1 MGLFDKKKKEKIP
14 EVGGYDPR
22 AVQSPAPSHAPSS
35 SSSRPPY
42 PSTPHQNAYS
52 SPAPSYR
59 TAPAYVPPS
68 QGGSGYQNQSHFSR
82 PPNPAASPYP
92 GGGGGAYPQ
101 APPLQP
107 MPSQSK
113 DKGGKWFGG
122 KSKAAEFDARNELLA
137 GAPPPGQNP
146 HRFAPG
152 GGGYDPYAQQGGG
165 AGGNPYGGAGGY
177 GGQQEQQFDNEE
189 DEEVEGIKQQMRF
202 TKQESLASTRNAV
215 RIAREAEETARATL
229 DKLGDQSD
237 RIANTERH
245 LDLAK
250 AHNDRAVDET
260 KELEALNRSIFRPT
274 FTWNKAAKRDREERR
289 LLDRHNAEKA
299 EREQTR
305 REQFES
311 RQRIDQTYHKMD
323 REAENSAGARAR
335 AKARGP
341 ERGRYQFEAT
351 ASDDEVEDEID
362 SNLDELGGLAGR
374 LKMLAM
380 TAGQE
385 VDSQNAKLGKITNK
399 VDVLDNNVVKSTQ
412 RLARVK

>member
-14 EVGGYDPR
+14 EVGGEDYGR
-22 AVQSPAPSHAPSS
+22 GGPAPPPSS
-35 SSSRPPY
+35 SGRSDAG
-42 PSTPHQNAYS
+42 STYS
-52 SPAPSYR
+52 GVPPSYR
-59 TAPAYVPPS
+59 TAPSYVGPS
-68 QGGSGYQNQSHFSR
+68 QGGSGYATTSHFAR
-82 PPNPAASPYP
+82 PPQQQQYGGP
-92 GGGGGAYPQ
+92 GYGGPGGGAYGQPPQ
-101 APPLQP
+101 QYMQPPPAPSRE
-107 MPSQSK
+107 PSLSGST
-113 DKGGKWFGG
+113 KGGKWFGRG
-122 KSKAAEFDARNELLA
+122 KNNQADAAARDELLA
-137 GAPPPGQNP
+137 GAPPPGQGP
-146 HRFAPG
+146 SRFDNH
-152 GGGYDPYAQQGGG
+152 GGYQPQHEQDGG
-165 AGGNPYGGAGGY
+165 AY
-177 GGQQEQQFDNEE
+177 GGQQQAQTFENEE

-202 TKQESLASTRNAV
+202 VKQESLASTRNAV

-274 FTWNKAAKRDREERR
+274 FTFNKAAKRDREERR

-299 EREQTR
+299 ERELTR

-311 RQRIDQTYHKMD
+311 RQRIDQTYNKMD
-323 REAENSAGARAR
+323 REAENAAGARLRAR
-335 AKARGP
+335 ARGP

-362 SNLDELGGLAGR
+362 GNLDELGGLAGR

-385 VDSQNAKLGKITNK
+385 VDSQNAKLGKLSNK

>member
-14 EVGGYDPR
+14 EVGGYDN
-22 AVQSPAPSHAPSS
+22 APPPSS
-35 SSSRPPY
+35 AGSIRPGYAQSSHSYASSQHSVPGGAPPSY
-42 PSTPHQNAYS
+42 R
-52 SPAPSYR
+52 SPAPSYI
-59 TAPAYVPPS
+59 PPS
-68 QGGSGYQNQSHFSR
+68 QGGNGYQQTSHYSR
-82 PPNPAASPYP
+82 PMPPQQQYSQQPP
-92 GGGGGAYPQ
+92 PQQ
-101 APPLQP
+101 APVKEK
-107 MPSQSK
+107 S
-113 DKGGKWFGG
+113 GKWGFGG
-122 KSKAAEFDARNELLA
+122 KNKAADQDARNELLA
-137 GAPPPGQNP
+137 GAPPPGQ
-146 HRFAPG
+146 HTYRQG
-152 GGGYDPYAQQGGG
+152 SDPYAQQGGG
-165 AGGNPYGGAGGY
+165 AAGGSGQHGY
-177 GGQQEQQFDNEE
+177 GGQQEQQFENEE

-260 KELEALNRSIFRPT
+260 KELEALNRSIFRPNI
-274 FTWNKAAKRDREERR
+274 TWNKAAKRDREERR
-289 LLDRHNAEKA
+289 LLERHNAEKA

-305 REQFES
+305 REQYES

-323 REAENSAGARAR
+323 REAENAAGARSR

-362 SNLDELGGLAGR
+362 SNLEELGGLAGR

-385 VDSQNAKLGKITNK
+385 VDSQNAKLGKITGK

>member
-14 EVGGYDPR
+14 EVGGYAPGPPPASQGGR
-22 AVQSPAPSHAPSS
+22 PAYGSSHSYAASQHSTHSNAPPPSYMSPAPS
-35 SSSRPPY
+35 
-42 PSTPHQNAYS
+42 
-52 SPAPSYR
+52 
-59 TAPAYVPPS
+59 YVPPS
-68 QGGSGYQNQSHFSR
+68 QGGSGYGQSSHYAR
-82 PPNPAASPYP
+82 PTPPQQHP
-92 GGGGGAYPQ
+92 GGYAGAPHPQPQ
-101 APPLQP
+101 APPLKEK
-107 MPSQSK
+107 SSSK
-113 DKGGKWFGG
+113 WGFGA
-122 KSKAAEFDARNELLA
+122 KSKAADQDARNELLA
-137 GAPPPGQNP
+137 GAPPPGQFNFQQG
-146 HRFAPG
+146 R
-152 GGGYDPYAQQGGG
+152 DPYAQHQQQPGG
-165 AGGNPYGGAGGY
+165 AMGPGGY
-177 GGQQEQQFDNEE
+177 GGASQHQEQQFENEE

-260 KELEALNRSIFRPT
+260 KELEALNRSIFRPNI
-274 FTWNKAAKRDREERR
+274 TWNKAAKRDREERR

-299 EREQTR
+299 EREQVR

-323 REAENSAGARAR
+323 REAENAAGARSR
-335 AKARGP
+335 AKAMGS

-362 SNLDELGGLAGR
+362 TNLEELGGLAGR

-385 VDSQNAKLGKITNK
+385 VDSQNAKLGKITGK

>member
-14 EVGGYDPR
+14 DIGGYDQGPPPP
-22 AVQSPAPSHAPSS
+22 QSSGGRPGYAASTNSYASS
-35 SSSRPPY
+35 QYGGGGGP
-42 PSTPHQNAYS
+42 
-52 SPAPSYR
+52 PSYR
-59 TAPAYVPPS
+59 STGPGYVPPS
-68 QGGSGYQNQSHFSR
+68 QGGNGYGQTSQYARNQI
-82 PPNPAASPYP
+82 PPQQQGPPY
-92 GGGGGAYPQ
+92 GNGYPQ
-101 APPLQP
+101 QQQQQFEQPPP
-107 MPSQSK
+107 VKEKS
-113 DKGGKWFGG
+113 GKWGFGG
-122 KSKAAEFDARNELLA
+122 KNKAAEQEARNELFQ
-137 GAPPPGQNP
+137 GAPPPGQYSFTQG
-146 HRFAPG
+146 RG
-152 GGGYDPYAQQGGG
+152 DPYAQQGPSSGGG
-165 AGGNPYGGAGGY
+165 AYG
-177 GGQQEQQFDNEE
+177 GGQQEQQEQKFETEE

-260 KELEALNRSIFRPT
+260 KELEALNRSIFRPNIS
-274 FTWNKAAKRDREERR
+274 WNKAAKRDREERR

-299 EREQTR
+299 EREQVR

-323 REAENSAGARAR
+323 REAENAAGARSR
-335 AKARGP
+335 AKARGA

-362 SNLDELGGLAGR
+362 TNLEELGGLAGR

-385 VDSQNAKLGKITNK
+385 VDSQNAKLGKITGK

>member
-14 EVGGYDPR
+14 EVGGEDYR
-22 AVQSPAPSHAPSS
+22 RGGPAPPPSS
-35 SSSRPPY
+35 SGRSDAG
-42 PSTPHQNAYS
+42 STYS
-52 SPAPSYR
+52 GIPPSYR
-59 TAPAYVPPS
+59 TSPSYVGPS
-68 QGGSGYQNQSHFSR
+68 QGGSGYSNTSHFARS
-82 PPNPAASPYP
+82 PQQQPPYP
-92 GGGGGAYPQ
+92 GAYGGPGGGAYGQPPQ
-101 APPLQP
+101 QYMQPPPAPSRE
-107 MPSQSK
+107 PSSSGST
-113 DKGGKWFGG
+113 KGGKWFARG
-122 KSKAAEFDARNELLA
+122 KNDQVDAAARDELLA
-137 GAPPPGQNP
+137 GAPPPGQGP
-146 HRFAPG
+146 SRFSNN
-152 GGGYDPYAQQGGG
+152 GGYQP
-165 AGGNPYGGAGGY
+165 
-177 GGQQEQQFDNEE
+177 QQEQDGGAYDGQQQAQTFENEE

-202 TKQESLASTRNAV
+202 VKQESLASTRNAV

-274 FTWNKAAKRDREERR
+274 FTFNKAAKRDREERR

-299 EREQTR
+299 ERELTR

-311 RQRIDQTYHKMD
+311 RQRIDQTYNKMD
-323 REAENSAGARAR
+323 REAENAAGARLR
-335 AKARGP
+335 TRARGP

-362 SNLDELGGLAGR
+362 GNLDELGGVAGR

-385 VDSQNAKLGKITNK
+385 VDSQNAKLGKLSNK

>member
-14 EVGGYDPR
+14 EVGSYDQGPPSTSGGGGSRPGYSSNNSYASSQYSTQPGGGGPPSYR
-22 AVQSPAPSHAPSS
+22 SPAPS
-35 SSSRPPY
+35 
-42 PSTPHQNAYS
+42 
-52 SPAPSYR
+52 
-59 TAPAYVPPS
+59 YVPPS
-68 QGGSGYQNQSHFSR
+68 QGGSGYGQ
-82 PPNPAASPYP
+82 AVSPYARSSMP
-92 GGGGGAYPQ
+92 TQQPNFNYQ
-101 APPLQP
+101 QQQQQPPP
-107 MPSQSK
+107 MQQQPSQVKEKSSK
-113 DKGGKWFGG
+113 WGFG
-122 KSKAAEFDARNELLA
+122 SKNKQAEQEARNELFS
-137 GAPPPGQNP
+137 GAPPPGSHQFRQQQP
-146 HRFAPG
+146 
-152 GGGYDPYAQQGGG
+152 DPYAQHGG
-165 AGGNPYGGAGGY
+165 AAGGPPGNY
-177 GGQQEQQFDNEE
+177 GSGIQHQEQQFENEE

-260 KELEALNRSIFRPT
+260 KELEALNRSIFRPNI
-274 FTWNKAAKRDREERR
+274 TWNKAAKRDREERR

-299 EREQTR
+299 EREQVR

-323 REAENSAGARAR
+323 REAENAAGVRAR
-335 AKARGP
+335 AKARGA

-362 SNLDELGGLAGR
+362 SNLEELGGLAGR

-385 VDSQNAKLGKITNK
+385 VDSQNAKLGKITGK